1 VDPLAAVAI
10 AGVAVGGLAQSIT
23 GLGFALVAA
32 PGLIALLG
40 PTQGVAVVVLLGT
53 LASVIPLLGQWRD
66 VRVRDGAGLLIPTL
80 VATPIVGA
88 LVAGAD
94 TTTVAVAAGVAVLV
108 GVVALWRG
116 LRWQRLVSVP
126 GAILTG
132 VTSATLNVVGG
143 VGGPPVGLYAAN
155 ARWDPPSTRA
165 TLQAIF
171 LIQGI
176 ATVAVLGLSWPDP
189 WMVLALVLGTLVGMW
204 AAPRI
209 PTQAARRAVLLVA
222 AFGGV
227 GLIVGNL

>member
-66 VRVRDGAGLLIPTL
+66 VRVRDGTTLLVPTL
-80 VATPIVGA
+80 VATPVVGL

-94 TTTVAVAAGVAVLV
+94 TATVAVAAGVAVLV
-108 GVVALWRG
+108 GVAALWRG
-116 LRWQRLVSVP
+116 LRWARLVSVP

-132 VTSATLNVVGG
+132 FTSAALNVVGG

-155 ARWDPPSTRA
+155 AGWDPPSTRA
-165 TLQAIF
+165 TLQGIF

-176 ATVAVLGLSWPDP
+176 VTVAVLGLSWPDP
-189 WMVLALVLGTLVGMW
+189 WMVVALVAGTLVGMW

-209 PTQAARRAVLLVA
+209 PTQAARQAVLAVA
-222 AFGGV
+222 AFGGI
-227 GLIVGNL
+227 GLIAGNM